1 MRLSLLLPI
10 VLVGFAVRLA
20 WSVWAAP
27 EPPFF
32 SDAVYYDAAARS
44 LARGEGYSVLLT
56 HEGFFPGGDAT
67 AFFPPG
73 YSFLLGAAYWA
84 FGEGFGVARLLNV
97 VLGALTL
104 PLVYLI
110 GRRLFSET
118 AGLLGAALAAV
129 HPSLVLWTPVMLS
142 ETAFVFFFAAAAAVL
157 LHAAP
162 RTGGL
167 SLRQAAVGG
176 ALVGVAMLVRGQALV
191 LLPAVVVW
199 WALTGFERGQALQAG
214 AAALAVTVLVLLPWA
229 VRNTLLFDYPILL
242 STNVGYN
249 LRVGHAPYA
258 TGRFIDPDDIYL
270 GNAATYQD
278 LELLLH
284 RNGLRMALDYAAGN
298 PRRELELSVE
308 KARWMW
314 SPDWDVLTW
323 VESFGERPLRAG
335 WYEPLKSTVRAGHW
349 LTLGLAVTSL
359 AAWRMH
365 REGLLFVALAG
376 VVWTGIHIVF
386 FGEPRFR
393 LPLLPMLLPVNAVGV
408 LVIGEAAAEAKGRI
422 RNRVSS
428 RESESSAG

>member
-1 MRLSLLLPI
+1 LKLGLLLPI

-20 WSVWAAP
+20 WSIWAEP

-56 HEGFFPGGDAT
+56 HEGFFPGGDET

-73 YSFLLGAAYWA
+73 YSFLLAIAYWV

-97 VLGALTL
+97 VLSTLTL

-110 GRRLFSET
+110 GRRLFSGT
-118 AGLLGAALAAV
+118 AGLLGAGLAAV

-142 ETAFVFFFAAAAAVL
+142 ETAFAFFFAAAAVVL
-157 LHAAP
+157 LYAAP
-162 RTGGL
+162 PSGGL

-176 ALVGVAMLVRGQALV
+176 GLVGVAMLVRGQALV
-191 LLPAVVVW
+191 LLPAVVAW
-199 WALTGFERGQALQAG
+199 WALAGIERRQVLQAG
-214 AAALAVTVLVLLPWA
+214 CAALGAAVLVLLPWA
-229 VRNTLLFDYPILL
+229 VRSSLIFNYPVLL

-249 LRVGHAPYA
+249 LRVGHAPYS
-258 TGRFIDPDDIYL
+258 TGRFIDPDDIYF

-284 RNGLRMALDYAAGN
+284 RNGLRLALDYAVGN
-298 PRRELELSVE
+298 PRRELELSIE
-308 KARWMW
+308 KARWTW

-323 VESFGERPLRAG
+323 VESFGARPLRAG
-335 WYEPLKSTVRAGHW
+335 WYEPLKSVVIAGHW
-349 LTLGLAVTSL
+349 LTVGLALTSL
-359 AAWRMH
+359 VAWRKQGG
-365 REGLLFVALAG
+365 GLFFVALAG
-376 VVWTGIHIVF
+376 ALWTGMHMVF

-393 LPLLPMLLPVNAVGV
+393 LPLLPMLLPASALGLLLIGKAVGEV
-408 LVIGEAAAEAKGRI
+408 KARI
-422 RNRVSS
+422 RNAI
-428 RESESSAG
+428 EWGMGA